1 MSRLLAPAVAAALLA
16 SATPVAR
23 ATEPLDLDLA
33 RLGAPDARVW
43 VALGAPAADASLL
56 ASEAKSRFGLLSSE
70 MALALSAAVLQPAST
85 TGHSGFEFGMEAAY
99 VGVHPRKVGTAILGG
114 FNPDNDWPTHR
125 MTPHEL
131 FLPALHVRKALP
143 FSLELGGRMIYLS
156 QSSYFAA
163 QIEGKWALNEG
174 SDLLPDLAVRFAWT
188 ELFGQRDWNLGV
200 GDVDLMVSKRWG
212 VNAVTSFTPYA
223 AARFSFVRASTDV
236 IQFAPPTI
244 AAGATATE
252 RADAITAV
260 SANFPSL
267 SAGFYRTTLGLRMTA
282 YAVSMAAEATY
293 FGGSRYDG
301 KAAPSASQY
310 PSFRVPAGWG
320 GAWNFG
326 FEF

>member
-16 SATPVAR
+16 APAL
-23 ATEPLDLDLA
+23 ALGTEPLDLDLA
-33 RLGAPDARVW
+33 RLGAPDPAVW
-43 VALGAPAADASLL
+43 RTLGASATDAQAL
-56 ASEAKSRFGLLSSE
+56 ASEAKARFGLLSSE
-70 MALALSAAVLQPAST
+70 MALALSSAVMQPAST
-85 TGHSGFEFGMEAAY
+85 TGHSGFEFGLEAAY
-99 VGVHPRKVGTAILGG
+99 VGVHPRSLGTTTQGAWS
-114 FNPDNDWPTHR
+114 PPTDDWPTHR

-131 FLPALHVRKALP
+131 FLPAFHVRKALP

-236 IQFAPPTI
+236 IQFAPAATPT
-244 AAGATATE
+244 AAMTTSAAFPALGA
-252 RADAITAV
+252 
-260 SANFPSL
+260 
-267 SAGFYRTTLGLRMTA
+267 GYYRTTVGLRMTA